1 MTLSTRIGMLWA
13 ILLSVAGAST
23 LAQEPSESPD
33 VERDIQN
40 QARAGFF
47 VESYNPW
54 EANRNTA
61 MVGSRPRA
69 PVLVIPSGPV
79 DKDEM
84 PPIVEDMEI
93 MSQILDKT
101 LGRRSTGRVARHVT
115 KVVDDVLAQGRNNPV
130 FPAGPYDQTRGVFLE
145 GYGAVFLTEVD
156 YPLSPGPDMSEQPE
170 QGEVEESIWEETK
183 RELGFP
189 RKPTGELLL
198 EVLPFDVATYDPS
211 SGLTMPYDAKRVEQL
226 QKTLLETL
234 KHATNI
240 RSLKPE
246 DSVAV
251 VVQGADLTIGPGPG
265 GRWRLTV
272 DTSGPSVLTLRV
284 RRSDIDAFARGELS
298 FDAWRKK
305 VTIVTY

>member
-1 MTLSTRIGMLWA
+1 
-13 ILLSVAGAST
+13 
-23 LAQEPSESPD
+23 
-33 VERDIQN
+33 
-40 QARAGFF
+40 
-47 VESYNPW
+47 
-54 EANRNTA
+54 
-61 MVGSRPRA
+61 
-69 PVLVIPSGPV
+69 V

-272 DTSGPSVLTLRV
+272 ATSGPSVLTLRV
-284 RRSDIDAFARGELS
+284 RKSDIDAFARGELS